1 MFATLSQIVGLL
13 SLLAA
18 GALEGPSGFLAALGV
33 VAVYVGLAAE
43 RR

>member
-1 MFATLSQIVGLL
+1 MFATLMQIVGLV
-13 SLLAA
+13 SLLVA
-18 GALEGPSGFLAALGV
+18 GALEGPSGIVAALGV